1 MNEGTVKVDVFAID
15 GTKAAESIELP
26 ASIFEIA
33 PNDHA
38 IYLAVKAQMTN
49 TRRGTAATKNRALVT
64 GGGKKP
70 WRQKGRGTA
79 RAGSIRSPLWKGGG
93 TIFGPQPH
101 PYIMKVNKK
110 VKRLARKSALSYR
123 AKDGAVVVVED
134 FGIDSGKTRD
144 MFGILKN
151 LNLNEKKV
159 LLLVP
164 KSDEKLWLAS
174 RNIYKLNVREA
185 QNASTYDLLNND
197 VILIQKSAVG
207 KLQEVLEK

>member
-1 MNEGTVKVDVFAID
+1 MKVDVFAID
-15 GTKAAESIELP
+15 GTKSAEAIELP
-26 ASIFEIA
+26 ASIFEVK

-49 TRRGTAATKNRALVT
+49 SRRGTAATKNRALVA

-110 VKRLARKSALSYR
+110 VKRLARKSALTYR
-123 AKDGAVVVVED
+123 AKDGNVVVVED
-134 FGIDSGKTRD
+134 FGVDSGKTRD

-151 LNLNEKKV
+151 LNLNDKKV

-164 KSDEKLWLAS
+164 DSNEKLWLAS

-185 QNASTYDLLNND
+185 QNASTYDLLDND
-197 VILIQKSAVG
+197 VILIQKSAIG